1 MTVTVMKTRFKK
13 HPPKVILYRDY
24 KRFSNT
30 IFHAEL
36 QYMLIEQH
44 FYHSSNDDF
53 VDMTMRILKR
63 HAPLKQKYIRA
74 NNAPFMTK
82 ELRKAIMNRSKL
94 KNKSNSVNTREAHH
108 EYKKQ
113 RNLCTYLLKKAK
125 KDYYSNL
132 NPKTITDNK
141 KFWKTVKPLFSDKSI
156 AKETITLV
164 ENDEIFR
171 NEQLLAEKFNE
182 FFSTAVT

>member
-1 MTVTVMKTRFKK
+1 
-13 HPPKVILYRDY
+13 
-24 KRFSNT
+24 
-30 IFHAEL
+30 
-36 QYMLIEQH
+36 
-44 FYHSSNDDF
+44 
-53 VDMTMRILKR
+53 
-63 HAPLKQKYIRA
+63 
-74 NNAPFMTK
+74 MTK

-94 KNKSNSVNTREAHH
+94 KNKSNSVNTRDAYH

-141 KFWKTVKPLFSDKSI
+141 KFWKTVKPLLSDKSI

-164 ENDEIFR
+164 ENDEIFQ

-182 FFSTAVT
+182 FFSTAVTKLKIRINSNIIIRNIVDTDPISRAIAKYSAHPSIIKIN